1 MVTEEKVREILNKPV
16 LAQGIEKYKY
26 IMNKVWDVDV
36 SKNVE
41 FQNKF
46 RDFYQL
52 RRFYSDEFV
61 DTYFSLMEQLK
72 SSKTISFEMAFERV
86 KHIQGTYEIS
96 FSSKLAHTL
105 DSSIPVWD
113 SVVTTKHFG
122 IKAPIGTKDKE
133 QKIVERYGMYFD
145 KYYEY
150 MRSEEGQM
158 LIQMFDFA
166 FPDSCISDVKKVD
179 FILWQDR

>member
-52 RRFYSDEFV
+52 RRFYSDEFA
-61 DTYFSLMEQLK
+61 DTYL
-72 SSKTISFEMAFERV
+72 V
-86 KHIQGTYEIS
+86 
-96 FSSKLAHTL
+96 
-105 DSSIPVWD
+105 
-113 SVVTTKHFG
+113 
-122 IKAPIGTKDKE
+122 
-133 QKIVERYGMYFD
+133 
-145 KYYEY
+145 
-150 MRSEEGQM
+150 
-158 LIQMFDFA
+158 
-166 FPDSCISDVKKVD
+166 
-179 FILWQDR
+179 LWSN